1 MRKNIDILFV
11 ILLFFASVTACR
23 RDKYY
28 ANVSGIKVNIQVN
41 RLENDLFST
50 DPATIPMSAKALAD
64 RYGKFLQY
72 FSYVINIGEVK
83 DSLWKDGLLRF
94 CTDKLNNEVYGAVR
108 DKFEDIRDIEKGL
121 TEAFR
126 HYLYYFPGKVVPS
139 VYTCITGFNNS
150 IIVGDSVLGI
160 GLDRYLGK
168 ECRYYTMLGLYNYQ
182 VLKMS
187 REYIVPDAVYAWIS
201 SEWDYSSAGY
211 DPDNVLSEIIHEG
224 KLLYLKKCMLPDL
237 KDELIFGFTT
247 EQLSFCK
254 KNEGMMWQ
262 YMIENNLLFSS
273 DQLTRK
279 KLTGE
284 APFTTYFT
292 MESPGRAAAWI
303 GFRIVEA
310 YMRNNRGVAPDE
322 LMNERDTQTILAGAR
337 YSPRV

>member
-1 MRKNIDILFV
+1 MRNNINVFIV
-11 ILLFFASVTACR
+11 ILLFLAAVTACR
-23 RDKYY
+23 DHYH
-28 ANVSGIKVNIQVN
+28 ANVSGIKVDIRAA
-41 RLENDLFST
+41 RLENDLFSA
-50 DPATIPMSAKALAD
+50 DPASIPMTAKALAGK
-64 RYGKFLQY
+64 YGKFLQY
-72 FSYVINIGEVK
+72 FSYVINIGEVE
-83 DSLWKDGLLRF
+83 DSLWKEGLLRF
-94 CTDKLNNEVYGAVR
+94 CTDKLNNEVYGAVQN
-108 DKFEDIRDIEKGL
+108 KFDDISDIEKGL

-126 HYLYYFPGKVVPS
+126 HYLYYFPGSVVPEI
-139 VYTCITGFNNS
+139 YTCITGFNNS

-168 ECRYYTMLGLYNYQ
+168 ECRYYSMLGLYNYQ
-182 VLKMS
+182 VVKMS
-187 REYIVPDAVYAWIS
+187 REYIVPDAVYAWIA
-201 SEWDYSSAGY
+201 SEWDYASAGY

-237 KDELIFGFTT
+237 KDELIFGFTP

-292 MESPGRAAAWI
+292 RESPGRAAVWI
-303 GFRIVEA
+303 GFRIVES
-310 YMRNNRGVAPDE
+310 YMKNNRGVTPED
-322 LMNERDTQTILAGAR
+322 LMKERDTQVILSGAR
-337 YSPRV
+337 YSPGV